1 MIFFFFNIAKNR
13 KKDKNKP
20 SISVRKSVD
29 DICDV
34 CTYGVGGDDDDNK
47 CPDIIPGTKTKTK
60 TKTYTFKTTE
70 KIKQK
75 IVFNIFCCQSISVI
89 VCSVRIFFF
98 CCYSSSCHCFVLF

>member
-1 MIFFFFNIAKNR
+1 M
-13 KKDKNKP
+13 
-20 SISVRKSVD
+20 D

-60 TKTYTFKTTE
+60 TYTFKTTE

-75 IVFNIFCCQSISVI
+75 LKLTHLRLQK
-89 VCSVRIFFF
+89 R
-98 CCYSSSCHCFVLF
+98 